1 MVFFTVV
8 IPVKS
13 INNYVMENI
22 QAIQKQSYPNWELI
36 VVTDSEDL
44 RVWSDSRIMAMAS
57 GVVSPAIKRDL
68 AASFARGEYLV
79 FLDDDSYIENNYF
92 KNALE
97 LITDSDF
104 AVFGGPAVTPSAD
117 SIWQKASGAC
127 YELPLLSSAP
137 SRYRPIGKIRKVLD
151 WPSVN
156 LIVHKSIF
164 QSVGGFGNEFW
175 PGEDSKFCEKLNS
188 TNISI
193 WYSPTLIVYH
203 HRRRSLRAHLKQ
215 CSNYGKH
222 RGRFAR
228 DRDVNST
235 SLLFAIPFIF
245 LFYCAL
251 ITSFWFLDV
260 NSGALYFPLFLY
272 MVALFISVLRTYFR
286 WGLIVSFLVILYL
299 PLTHFAYGLSYARG
313 YLLRHLRS
321 ELRS

>member
-8 IPVKS
+8 IPVKR
-13 INNYVMENI
+13 INNYVIENI
-22 QAIQKQSYPNWELI
+22 QAIQRQSYQNWELI
-36 VVTDSEDL
+36 VVTDFEEFRD
-44 RVWSDSRIMAMAS
+44 WSDSRIMTVSS
-57 GVVSPAIKRDL
+57 GEVSPAIKRDL
-68 AASFARGEYLV
+68 AARFARGEYLV

-97 LITDSDF
+97 LIADSDVK
-104 AVFGGPAVTPSAD
+104 VFGGPAITPSDD
-117 SIWQKASGAC
+117 SVWQKTSGAC
-127 YELPLLSSAP
+127 YELRLLSSSP

-156 LIVHKSIF
+156 LIVYKPIF
-164 QSVGGFGNEFW
+164 QSVGGFGNEYW

-188 TNISI
+188 QNISI
-193 WYSPTLIVYH
+193 WYSPDLIVYH

-215 CSNYGKH
+215 SSNYGKH

-228 DRDVNST
+228 DGDVNST

-245 LFYCAL
+245 LFYCVL
-251 ITSFWFLDV
+251 ITVLFLLEV
-260 NSGALYFPLFLY
+260 KSGVLYVPLFLY
-272 MVALFISVLRTYFR
+272 FVALFSSALNTYFR

-299 PLTHFAYGLSYARG
+299 PLTHFVYGLSYARG
-313 YLLRHLRS
+313 YFHRHFKS